1 MYRHNVSNINKDDE
15 KESTTKVTA
24 NKLISE
30 YDTECDTVQCNN
42 SNEHIYTGTDSED
55 DVEFKESYDRKHI
68 TDNTDEGFA
77 GNNLIQSN
85 LRTDGNPTNPK
96 NKEEDVTTTKRVLN
110 DEDINKHDD
119 SNINKVTYIK
129 PLVSNML

>member
-24 NKLISE
+24 NKPISE

-55 DVEFKESYDRKHI
+55 DVEFKESSDTKYI
-68 TDNTDEGFA
+68 TDNTDEGLTR
-77 GNNLIQSN
+77 NNL
-85 LRTDGNPTNPK
+85 
-96 NKEEDVTTTKRVLN
+96 V
-110 DEDINKHDD
+110 
-119 SNINKVTYIK
+119 
-129 PLVSNML
+129 